1 MQMPNLETRV
11 ASLEAVQ
18 AQINERLGNIEQ
30 GQGERF
36 ASIENRLTA
45 MDNRQNSNF
54 RWIVGLL
61 VTVLVANIGTTISI
75 IIALSRQ

>member
-1 MQMPNLETRV
+1 MQMPTIETRL

-18 AQINERLGNIEQ
+18 AQINEWLGNIEQ
-30 GQGERF
+30 GQRERF
-36 ASIENRLTA
+36 ASIKNRLTA
-45 MDNRQNSNF
+45 IDNRQNSNF

-61 VTVLVANIGTTISI
+61 VTVLLANIGTTISI